1 MSAKTV
7 AASLL
12 AGALWMSAAQAQEVG
27 DAATGRRVAQALCR
41 DCHVERGPGGR
52 GPAFADVARMPATTA
67 TMLTVYLRT
76 SHPPMP
82 DILLTP
88 AEQEDVIAY
97 ILSLR
102 N

>member
-1 MSAKTV
+1 MRARTV
-7 AASLL
+7 AATLL
-12 AGALWMSAAQAQEVG
+12 AGMLWMGEAQAQEIG
-27 DAATGRRVAQALCR
+27 DAGQGRRVAQALCR
-41 DCHVERGPGGR
+41 DCHVERGPGGL
-52 GPAFADVARMPATTA
+52 GPSFTDVARMPATTA
-67 TMLTVYLRT
+67 TLLTAYLRT

-82 DILLTP
+82 DIILTP